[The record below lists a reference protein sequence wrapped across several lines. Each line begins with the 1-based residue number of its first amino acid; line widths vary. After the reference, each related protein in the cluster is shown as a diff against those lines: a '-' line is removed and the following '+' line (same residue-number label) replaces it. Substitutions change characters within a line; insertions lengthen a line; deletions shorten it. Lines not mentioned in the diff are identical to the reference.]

1 MDMDE
6 MAFYSL
12 DEQAIK
18 QEIAYKKERL
28 PIEDILFSWVCTPK
42 RLFGEEVLV
51 FGMMIIP
58 SLIVALLV
66 PPTIEDFVVWF
77 GITVVMVLL
86 GLYLRFTEFQP
97 KTYCYELTKV
107 GIRYTIEENVHE
119 NFYKF
124 SRAGGKLAAFV
135 SVITVIFL
143 GPLAL
148 AGAGAG
154 LLHARA
160 MSNHRKRT
168 EYETHI
174 MPNSFRVRYLRE
186 RQQIAFNPRFEREM
200 RSIGIWEYSSP
211 LDIYIDESCLY
222 KLFYVLKR
230 DFDVIDIKYATDY
243 IELNAE
249 FLN

>member
-1 MDMDE
+1 MNEMD
-6 MAFYSL
+6 FYSL

-18 QEIAYKKERL
+18 QEIAYKKENL
-28 PIEDILFSWVCTPK
+28 PTADVLFSWVCTPK
-42 RLFGEEVLV
+42 RLFVEELHVLL
-51 FGMMIIP
+51 MII
-58 SLIVALLV
+58 V
-66 PPTIEDFVVWF
+66 PPLLFILPMEEDDNFIYAFIFSVIF
-77 GITVVMVLL
+77 FLF
-86 GLYLRFTEFQP
+86 GLYYRFTVFQP
-97 KTYCYELTKV
+97 KTFCYELTKV

-135 SVITVIFL
+135 SVIAVIFL

-174 MPNSFRVRYLRE
+174 MPNSFRVRYHRA
-186 RQQIAFNPRFEREM
+186 RQEVAINPRHEKEM
-200 RSIGIWEYSSP
+200 MSIGIYSFGTREDIHISP
-211 LDIYIDESCLY
+211 DKLY
-222 KLFYVLKR
+222 QLLFYLKKE
-230 DFDVIDIKYATDY
+230 FDVIDIKEAKTHK
-243 IELNAE
+243 ELNRE
-249 FLN
+249 YLN

>member
-1 MDMDE
+1 MSN
-6 MAFYSL
+6 FYSL
-12 DEQAIK
+12 DEKEIK

-28 PIEDILFSWVCTPK
+28 STEDILFSWVCTPK
-42 RLFGEEVLV
+42 RLFVEEVFV
-51 FGMMIIP
+51 FSMIIFP
-58 SLIVALLV
+58 FLIFFFSASSWDGVFFA
-66 PPTIEDFVVWF
+66 FF
-77 GITVVMVLL
+77 ITVFMILF
-86 GLYLRFTEFQP
+86 GLYMRFTVFQP

-135 SVITVIFL
+135 SVIAVIFL

-160 MSNHRKRT
+160 ISNHRKRK
-168 EYETHI
+168 EYERHI
-174 MPNSFRVRYLRE
+174 MPDSFRVRYLRE
-186 RQQIAFNPRFEREM
+186 RQKIAFNPRFEREM

-211 LDIYIDESCLY
+211 LDIYIDESFLY
-222 KLFYVLKR
+222 KLFYYLKK
-230 DFDVIDIKYATDY
+230 DFNVIDIKDATDY
-243 IELNAE
+243 IELKAD
-249 FLN
+249 FLY

>member
-1 MDMDE
+1 MNEMD
-6 MAFYSL
+6 FYSL

-18 QEIAYKKERL
+18 QEIAYKKENL
-28 PIEDILFSWVCTPK
+28 PTADVLFSWVCTPK
-42 RLFGEEVLV
+42 RLFVEELHVLL
-51 FGMMIIP
+51 MII
-58 SLIVALLV
+58 V
-66 PPTIEDFVVWF
+66 PPLLFILPMEEDDNVIYAFIFFVIF
-77 GITVVMVLL
+77 FLF
-86 GLYLRFTEFQP
+86 GLYYRFTVFQP
-97 KTYCYELTKV
+97 KTFCYELTKV

-135 SVITVIFL
+135 SVIAVIFL

-174 MPNSFRVRYLRE
+174 MPNSFRVRYHRA
-186 RQQIAFNPRFEREM
+186 RQEVAINPRHEKEM
-200 RSIGIWEYSSP
+200 MSIGIYSFGTREDIHISP
-211 LDIYIDESCLY
+211 DKLY
-222 KLFYVLKR
+222 QLLFYLKKE
-230 DFDVIDIKYATDY
+230 FDVIDIKEAKTHK
-243 IELNAE
+243 ELNRE
-249 FLN
+249 YLN

>member
-6 MAFYSL
+6 MGFYSL
-12 DEQAIK
+12 NEQAIK
-18 QEIAYKKERL
+18 QEIAYKKEKL
-28 PIEDILFSWVCTPK
+28 STEDILFSWVCTPK
-42 RLFGEEVLV
+42 RFFVEEVFV
-51 FGMMIIP
+51 FSMIIFP
-58 SLIVALLV
+58 SLIFFFSASSWDGVFFA
-66 PPTIEDFVVWF
+66 FF
-77 GITVVMVLL
+77 ITVFMILF
-86 GLYLRFTEFQP
+86 GLYMRFTVFQP

-135 SVITVIFL
+135 SVIAVIFL

-160 MSNHRKRT
+160 MSNHRKRK
-168 EYETHI
+168 EYERHI
-174 MPNSFRVRYLRE
+174 MPDSFRVRYLRE

-211 LDIYIDESCLY
+211 LDIYIDESFLY
-222 KLFYVLKR
+222 KLFYYLKK
-230 DFDVIDIKYATDY
+230 DFNVIDIKDATDY
-243 IELNAE
+243 IELKAD
-249 FLN
+249 FLD